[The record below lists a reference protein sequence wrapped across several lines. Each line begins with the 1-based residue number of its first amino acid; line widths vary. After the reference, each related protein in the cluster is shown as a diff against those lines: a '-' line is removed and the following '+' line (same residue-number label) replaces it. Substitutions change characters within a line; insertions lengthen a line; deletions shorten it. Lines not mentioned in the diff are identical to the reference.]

1 MQVDATVIWA
11 EIPWSLVFGKGYRNG
26 IVGTWGGLSAWLQT
40 FLALQGEVKL
50 EVGNSEPS
58 KA

>member
-26 IVGTWGGLSAWLQT
+26 IVGTWGG
-40 FLALQGEVKL
+40 FECLAPNISCSVGRGEAR
-50 EVGNSEPS
+50 GGQ
-58 KA
+58 